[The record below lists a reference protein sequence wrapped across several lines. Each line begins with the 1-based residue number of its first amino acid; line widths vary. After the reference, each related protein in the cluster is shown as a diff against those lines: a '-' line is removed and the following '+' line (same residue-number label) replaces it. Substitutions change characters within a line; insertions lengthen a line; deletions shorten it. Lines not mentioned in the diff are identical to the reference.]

1 MYLALTSFSKDERIT
16 REYMRE
22 VADALEFQLGAH
34 YAGMWDAVGCKV
46 RVYSEPGSLSDN
58 GEECPLVI
66 FDDADQ
72 ADALGWHSVDPYGR
86 AFGRAF
92 WSPIQGAGGAL
103 KDGSLS
109 LSVTLSHEALE
120 MVGNPYV
127 NFWADVDGAV
137 QEAVELCDR
146 VQGDSYRIGNVSV
159 SNFLGPRSFR
169 EGRGPYD
176 YLDVTKRPFEIRH
189 NGYAIRR
196 SGTRVY
202 PVFGGGVPEW
212 KQSIL
217 QNRTSRM
224 AKRVAMLE
232 QTSERTE
239 S

>member
-1 MYLALTSFSKDERIT
+1 MYLAITSFSKDDRIA

-46 RVYSEPGSLSDN
+46 RVYTEPGSLMGT
-58 GEECPLVI
+58 GEECPLII
-66 FDDADQ
+66 FDDPDQ

-92 WSPIQGAGGAL
+92 WGPIRDAGGTL
-103 KDGSLS
+103 KEGALS
-109 LSVTLSHEALE
+109 LSATLSHEALE

-127 NFWADVDGAV
+127 NFWADIDGVA

-169 EGRGPYD
+169 DGRGPFD
-176 YLDVTKRPFEIRH
+176 YLDVTKRPFEIRKS
-189 NGYAIRR
+189 GYAIRR

-202 PVFGGGVPEW
+202 PVFGTDFPEW
-212 KQSIL
+212 QQKL
-217 QNRTSRM
+217 VTTPTSRM
-224 AKRVAMLE
+224 TKRTVMVE
-232 QTSERTE
+232 QTKERTD